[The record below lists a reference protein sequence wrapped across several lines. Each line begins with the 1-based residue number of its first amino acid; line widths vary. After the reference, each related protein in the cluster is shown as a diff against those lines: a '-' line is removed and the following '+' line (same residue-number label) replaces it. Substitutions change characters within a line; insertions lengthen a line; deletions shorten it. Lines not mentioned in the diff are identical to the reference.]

1 MRYRYRSE
9 DELKDSGVEWI
20 GKIPKDW
27 NIKSVKHLVS
37 KNEYYPIGDGD
48 HGSIKP
54 EMYQEEGIPYIR
66 VQNLTWGNN
75 LDFTNMVYIS
85 EEVNNQNK
93 KSILRP
99 KDILIAKTGATVG
112 KTAIIPEYIVEAN
125 TTSSVG
131 KVTVNHDKIS
141 YKYVA
146 YYFQSNSFI
155 TQIKLTAYQKSA
167 QPGFNINDLVDYKVS
182 IPDEYNKQE
191 KIANFLDEKTSQ
203 FDLII
208 SKKEKLIER
217 LEESKKSLINEVVT
231 GKVKVVKTD
240 DGYEFVKRSSE
251 EMRDSGVEWL
261 GEIPKDWEVKYFKHM
276 FNFKKGLSIT
286 KADLKESGVPCV
298 SYGEIHS
305 KYRFELNPSKQN
317 LQYVDEEYLSTGTSS
332 LLEYGDFIFC
342 DTSEDLNG
350 CGNFTYLNEYSKVF
364 AGYHTI
370 IARANKEINYR
381 YMAYLFDSNDWR
393 FQIRSKV
400 SGIKV
405 FSITQS
411 ILKTTTVIQPS
422 LIEQKHISDYLDIKC
437 NGINHTIDKTKLQI
451 EKLKEAKQS
460 LISEAVTGKI
470 EILD

>member
-1 MRYRYRSE
+1 MHYHHNFLFPWGE
-9 DELKDSGVEWI
+9 GVSFEHRWT
-20 GKIPKDW
+20 
-27 NIKSVKHLVS
+27 L
-37 KNEYYPIGDGD
+37 KNEVFLNLPVITN
-48 HGSIKP
+48 KL
-54 EMYQEEGIPYIR
+54 EE
-66 VQNLTWGNN
+66 
-75 LDFTNMVYIS
+75 
-85 EEVNNQNK
+85 
-93 KSILRP
+93 
-99 KDILIAKTGATVG
+99 
-112 KTAIIPEYIVEAN
+112 
-125 TTSSVG
+125 
-131 KVTVNHDKIS
+131 
-141 YKYVA
+141 
-146 YYFQSNSFI
+146 
-155 TQIKLTAYQKSA
+155 
-167 QPGFNINDLVDYKVS
+167 
-182 IPDEYNKQE
+182 QE
-191 KIANFLDEKTSQ
+191 KIVNFLDEKTSQ

-217 LEESKKSLINEVVT
+217 LEEAKKSLISEVVTGKVKVVKTDDGYEFVKRSSEEMRDSGVEWLGEIPKDWELEEAKKSLISEVVT